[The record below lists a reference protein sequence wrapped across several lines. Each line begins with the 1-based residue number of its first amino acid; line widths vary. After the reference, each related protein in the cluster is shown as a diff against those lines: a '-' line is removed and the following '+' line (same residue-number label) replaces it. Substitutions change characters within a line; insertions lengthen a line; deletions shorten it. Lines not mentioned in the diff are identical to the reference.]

1 MKLEHDEDSLL
12 LSFYFLHLCPTTTY
26 KKHFRTAQHHHD
38 HQASLN
44 LPRHH
49 HHWRLPRTHHRI
61 QIHFLLFFRST
72 HSNHTCILI
81 GTGLWTLAH
90 GFTIGKARLK
100 YANLAKKDGE
110 PNVDERYLLPNLY
123 AQGTSKHVRAFN
135 CIQRSHQQIF
145 ETFTTVVLSGI
156 MGCISFPICTALS
169 TFTYAIGRYQLSKG
183 YAEAAEESSG
193 GGPDASKRYKYPLA
207 KFMWYGFLCNV
218 MLGMGS
224 CGLIIGGMKTFG

>member
-1 MKLEHDEDSLL
+1 MTTKPLL
-12 LSFYFLHLCPTTTY
+12 ICLCTTTIGGY
-26 KKHFRTAQHHHD
+26 LELTTSSKFISSSSSFSSTQLTAIT
-38 HQASLN
+38 
-44 LPRHH
+44 P
-49 HHWRLPRTHHRI
+49 
-61 QIHFLLFFRST
+61 
-72 HSNHTCILI
+72 CILI

-156 MGCISFPICTALS
+156 MGSITFPICTALS

-183 YAEAAEESSG
+183 YAEAAEESG
-193 GGPDASKRYKYPLA
+193 GADASKRYKYPLA

-224 CGLIIGGMKTFG
+224 CGLMIGGMKTFG